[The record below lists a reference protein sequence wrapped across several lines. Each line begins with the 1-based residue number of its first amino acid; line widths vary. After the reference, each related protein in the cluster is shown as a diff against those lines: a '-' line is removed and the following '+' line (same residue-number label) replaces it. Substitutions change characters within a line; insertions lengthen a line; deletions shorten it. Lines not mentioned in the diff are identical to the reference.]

1 MIFANRHGFCFMLPI
16 LGLEHRNRKF
26 HADLIVALSQFLELL
41 LCDVQ
46 FLSCIEVNGVDEE
59 VGMDVFPVCV
69 STD

>member
-1 MIFANRHGFCFMLPI
+1 MQTM
-16 LGLEHRNRKF
+16 
-26 HADLIVALSQFLELL
+26 IVALSQFLELL

-46 FLSCIEVNGVDEE
+46 LLSCIEVNGVDEE